1 MCVCV
6 QYIYGDVLHLC
17 GKACHLSPSKM
28 GSGGFGGW
36 PSVASRRKVDGLR
49 SLQVAPEQAHTV
61 LTSTTFVI
69 ISMHPCIS
77 GRTGVRADP
86 NMSCKLNAAS
96 RELAAQALPQAGRG
110 GWEHVMMSC
119 VDPSTCRIMKSHF
132 SNYCPGQGHSPRSV
146 ALIEGG
152 LKAYQWEDRSACR
165 PQHVLQTVTMSCL

>member
-1 MCVCV
+1 M
-6 QYIYGDVLHLC
+6 
-17 GKACHLSPSKM
+17 
-28 GSGGFGGW
+28 
-36 PSVASRRKVDGLR
+36 
-49 SLQVAPEQAHTV
+49 
-61 LTSTTFVI
+61 
-69 ISMHPCIS
+69 
-77 GRTGVRADP
+77 RADP